1 MRCWRAQKTVFFYH
15 LIVKEKFSNSHHC
28 LDLRTGKM
36 SKDILLN
43 KIRFLKLATSS
54 PNSIFYNMGPCTTS
68 NPPEFCARFYI
79 YIYIYIWRYCSF
91 HYNIWILE
99 IYCALILPVLQCG
112 RPIQRHSWTFPSCPH
127 KDACHNYACHG
138 SNLSVRIV
146 CTYTL
151 LQYHPFWD
159 LSCIRHPFP
168 LNT

>member
-1 MRCWRAQKTVFFYH
+1 MRCRCAQKTAFFYH

-36 SKDILLN
+36 SKYILLN
-43 KIRFLKLATSS
+43 KLGFLNWLLGPQTLY
-54 PNSIFYNMGPCTTS
+54 SIIWGRVLLPTHQNFVQD
-68 NPPEFCARFYI
+68 YI

-99 IYCALILPVLQCG
+99 IYCALVSPVLQCG

-146 CTYTL
+146 CTYKL

-159 LSCIRHPFP
+159 LSGIRHPFP